1 VEEIKSLRENH
12 VNVSNKAV
20 KSDEYF
26 EVTGFKSVQVDYTRA
41 SDITESC
48 MKSELVG
55 TIS

>member
-26 EVTGFKSVQVDYTRA
+26 EVTGFKSVQVDYTRD

-48 MKSELVG
+48 MKS
-55 TIS
+55 